1 MKIGMCCWLAR
12 ARWLAQSNTYVLK
25 AARLFDGASG
35 SCTTPGMVVVSN
47 GVIQSVG
54 GQNAPAGATVIDL
67 GDATLLPGFI
77 DAHTHLSDEFNP
89 DYNGDALLSLQR
101 PISEKGDSRHRQRA
115 QDRDGRLHHG
125 ARCGVVRFHRRRA
138 AQFHQRRYRS
148 GPRMLVAVHALGS
161 TGGHCDDGAAF
172 DYGLFGHE
180 TGPEDGVI
188 NSPDQARYA
197 VRFNIKYGADVIKTC
212 ASGGVL
218 SPTDD
223 VDVPQLTQA
232 ELDALVDEA
241 HTLHRKTAAHSHGAE
256 SSKRAIR
263 AGIDSI
269 EHGTFLDDEAMR
281 MMHDRGTFLVPT
293 LTTRVGLAESKFPP
307 LVQAKATRAVKQQD
321 AMVKRALALGV
332 KIALGTD
339 AAVYPHGDNALEFAF
354 MVADGM
360 TPAQSLMAGTTS
372 AAELLG
378 LQDKVGAL
386 KPGMLADVVAVPG
399 NPIENIKATQSVIF
413 VMKDGAI
420 LTERP
425 RGSAVNVRVP
435 IPLGIAIASAAC
447 HWLPATIWPIA
458 RLLSFQISG
467 RLLGAQSRW
476 ALGCVDG
483 NFGWRKIHGW
493 WVATRTRH
501 WRRCSSTAT
510 RAISRIVRRTFRKSS
525 LPDPRY

>member
-1 MKIGMCCWLAR
+1 MKASLLLITFAGALS
-12 ARWLAQSNTYVLK
+12 AQGTYVLK

-35 SCTTPGMVVVSN
+35 QLVTPGMVVVSG

-54 GQNAPAGATVIDL
+54 GGSAPAGATVIDL

-89 DYNGDALLSLQR
+89 DYNGSALLSLQR
-101 PISEKGDSRHRQRA
+101 PISEKAIRA
-115 QDRDGRLHHG
+115 TANARKTVMAGFTTVRDVGSSDFIDVGLRNSINAG
-125 ARCGVVRFHRRRA
+125 
-138 AQFHQRRYRS
+138 YIP
-148 GPRMLVAVHALGS
+148 GPRMLVSVHALGA
-161 TGGHCDDGAAF
+161 TGGHCDDGDSF
-172 DYGLFGHE
+172 RFGVFHE

-223 VDVPQLTQA
+223 VDVPQLSQA

-256 SSKRAIR
+256 SSKRAIK

-307 LVQAKATRAVKQQD
+307 LVQEKATRAVKQQD
-321 AMVKRALALGV
+321 AMVRRALALGV

-360 TPAQSLMAGTTS
+360 TPAQSLLAGTKS

-378 LQDKVGAL
+378 LSDKIGAL

-399 NPIENIKATQSVIF
+399 NPIENIKVTQSVIF

-420 LTERP
+420 LRNDRAVP
-425 RGSAVNVRVP
+425 R
-435 IPLGIAIASAAC
+435 
-447 HWLPATIWPIA
+447 
-458 RLLSFQISG
+458 
-467 RLLGAQSRW
+467 
-476 ALGCVDG
+476 
-483 NFGWRKIHGW
+483 
-493 WVATRTRH
+493 
-501 WRRCSSTAT
+501 
-510 RAISRIVRRTFRKSS
+510 
-525 LPDPRY
+525 

>member
-1 MKIGMCCWLAR
+1 MKILAVLL
-12 ARWLAQSNTYVLK
+12 ACASGLLAQTNSYVLK
-25 AARLFDGASG
+25 AARMFDGGQMIA
-35 SCTTPGMVVVSN
+35 PGMVVVSN

-54 GQNAPAGATVIDL
+54 GSAPSGATVIDL

-89 DYNGDALLSLQR
+89 DYDGDALLSLQR
-101 PISEKGDSRHRQRA
+101 PISERA
-115 QDRDGRLHHG
+115 IHATVNARKTVMAGFTTVRDVGSSDFVDVGLRNSIN
-125 ARCGVVRFHRRRA
+125 AGVVP
-138 AQFHQRRYRS
+138 
-148 GPRMLVAVHALGS
+148 GPRMLVSVHALGS
-161 TGGHCDDGAAF
+161 TGGHCDDGDGF
-172 DYGLFGHE
+172 RFGLFGHE

-188 NSPDQARYA
+188 NSPEQARYA
-197 VRFNIKYGADVIKTC
+197 VRFNVKYGADIIKTC

-223 VDVPQLTQA
+223 LDVPQITPA

-293 LTTRVGLAESKFPP
+293 LTTRVGLAETKFPP

-321 AMVKRALALGV
+321 EMVKRALTSGV

-339 AAVYPHGDNALEFAF
+339 AAVFPHGDNAVEFAF
-354 MVADGM
+354 MVAAGM

-372 AAELLG
+372 AAELVG
-378 LQDKVGAL
+378 VQDKVGAL

-399 NPIENIKATQSVIF
+399 NPVQDIKATQSVIF

-420 LTERP
+420 LRNDRTVP
-425 RGSAVNVRVP
+425 R
-435 IPLGIAIASAAC
+435 
-447 HWLPATIWPIA
+447 
-458 RLLSFQISG
+458 
-467 RLLGAQSRW
+467 
-476 ALGCVDG
+476 
-483 NFGWRKIHGW
+483 
-493 WVATRTRH
+493 
-501 WRRCSSTAT
+501 
-510 RAISRIVRRTFRKSS
+510 
-525 LPDPRY
+525 

>member
-1 MKIGMCCWLAR
+1 MGRTAAALLACGS
-12 ARWLAQSNTYVLK
+12 ALFAQSSSYVLK
-25 AARLFDGASG
+25 SARLFDSTTGQMV
-35 SCTTPGMVVVSN
+35 TPGLLVVSN

-54 GQNAPAGATVIDL
+54 NGSAPAGATVLDL

-101 PISEKGDSRHRQRA
+101 PISEKAIRA
-115 QDRDGRLHHG
+115 TANARKTVMAGFTTVRDVGSSDFVDVGLRNSINAG
-125 ARCGVVRFHRRRA
+125 YVP
-138 AQFHQRRYRS
+138 
-148 GPRMLVAVHALGS
+148 GPRMLVSVHALGS
-161 TGGHCDDGAAF
+161 TGGHCDDGAGF
-172 DYGLFGHE
+172 RFGVFGRE
-180 TGPEDGVI
+180 TGPEEGVI
-188 NSPDQARYA
+188 NSPDQARFA
-197 VRFNIKYGADVIKTC
+197 VRFNVKYGADVIKTC

-293 LTTRVGLAESKFPP
+293 LATRVGLAESKFPP
-307 LVQAKATRAVKQQD
+307 LVQAKATRAVQQQD

-339 AAVYPHGDNALEFAF
+339 AAVYPHGDNALEFAL

-360 TPAQSLMAGTTS
+360 TPAQALMAGTTS

-378 LQDKVGAL
+378 LTDKIGAL

-420 LTERP
+420 LRND
-425 RGSAVNVRVP
+425 RAV
-435 IPLGIAIASAAC
+435 
-447 HWLPATIWPIA
+447 A
-458 RLLSFQISG
+458 R
-467 RLLGAQSRW
+467 
-476 ALGCVDG
+476 
-483 NFGWRKIHGW
+483 
-493 WVATRTRH
+493 
-501 WRRCSSTAT
+501 
-510 RAISRIVRRTFRKSS
+510 
-525 LPDPRY
+525 